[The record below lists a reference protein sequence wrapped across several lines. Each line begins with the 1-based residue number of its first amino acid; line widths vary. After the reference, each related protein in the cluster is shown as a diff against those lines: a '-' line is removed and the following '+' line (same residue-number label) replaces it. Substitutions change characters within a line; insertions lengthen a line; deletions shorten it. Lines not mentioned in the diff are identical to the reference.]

1 MDGAF
6 HFSWDNVHTLLH
18 NQTGGKASSQ
28 GLQIAR
34 RLHKRENRKVGKVT
48 EPNEYRKQI
57 EELQL
62 ALGMLNFDYRKLSHG
77 RISID
82 GALYR
87 SLINGTRMLISL
99 VIDVI
104 DLLDLQVEEE
114 NADEANEERF
124 LDGPEA
130 NDI

>member
-1 MDGAF
+1 M
-6 HFSWDNVHTLLH
+6 
-18 NQTGGKASSQ
+18 
-28 GLQIAR
+28 
-34 RLHKRENRKVGKVT
+34 T

>member
-6 HFSWDNVHTLLH
+6 HFSWNNVHTLLH

-28 GLQIAR
+28 GLQETI
-34 RLHKRENRKVGKVT
+34 LLLKRENRKDEQMT

-62 ALGMLNFDYRKLSHG
+62 ALGMLKFDYRKLSHG

-82 GALYR
+82 GVLYR
-87 SLINGTRMLISL
+87 SLVEGTRMLISL